1 MESQIKQIEEQIM
14 KEVNRYILV
23 VGLGLTALYFVINYL
38 LVKNNNDNK
47 VNDSLEKAR
56 KVKEA
61 KRQARK
67 KEAEELNKETE
78 EIINSLQVIENKNK

>member
-1 MESQIKQIEEQIM
+1 M

-38 LVKNNNDNK
+38 LVKNKNDDK
-47 VNDSLEKAR
+47 VNDSLKKAR
-56 KVKEA
+56 EAKEA

-67 KEAEELNKETE
+67 KEADELNKETE

>member
-1 MESQIKQIEEQIM
+1 M

-67 KEAEELNKETE
+67 KEAEELNKETA
-78 EIINSLQVIENKNK
+78 EIINSLQVIENINK

>member
-1 MESQIKQIEEQIM
+1 M

>member
-1 MESQIKQIEEQIM
+1 M
-14 KEVNRYILV
+14 KEVNRYILI

-38 LVKNNNDNK
+38 FVKNENEKK
-47 VNDSLEKAR
+47 VNDSLKKAR
-56 KVKEA
+56 EVKEA

-78 EIINSLQVIENKNK
+78 EIINSLQVLENKK

>member
-1 MESQIKQIEEQIM
+1 M
-14 KEVNRYILV
+14 KEVNRYILF

-38 LVKNNNDNK
+38 IIKNDNDNK

-56 KVKEA
+56 KAKEA

-67 KEAEELNKETE
+67 KEEMAELDKETN
-78 EIINSLQVIENKNK
+78 EIINSLQVIEDKN